1 MEDIWAALLAAVVL
15 GATHAL
21 EVDHMV
27 AVNAFL
33 GNRPRVWTAIGF
45 GMCWGMGHAAVVFM
59 AGVALAVVGIAV
71 PAPVQGWLEL
81 VVGTV
86 LVGLGG
92 WAAWNAR
99 RLHVHTPVEH
109 EGHAHLHAHA
119 QDQHPHSHRHAD
131 PSRHHR
137 HLSTGVGAVHGL
149 AGTASVVALVP
160 VTLMPG
166 ITASVVYLA
175 AFGLGTVAAM
185 SAYAGIAAA
194 AVARVKTVVLART
207 VAWVTAGGSV
217 TVGVWWMVRAAST
230 LGAA

>member
-1 MEDIWAALLAAVVL
+1 MEDIWAALFAAVAL

-27 AVNAFL
+27 AVQAFL
-33 GNRPRVWTAIGF
+33 GNRPRVGIAVGF
-45 GMCWGMGHAAVVFM
+45 GMRWGMGHAAVVLL
-59 AGVALAVVGIAV
+59 AGLVLAVAGITV
-71 PAPVQGWLEL
+71 PAPVQGWFEL
-81 VVGTV
+81 TVGTM
-86 LVGLGG
+86 LIGLGG
-92 WAAWNAR
+92 WAAWNAD

-119 QDQHPHSHRHAD
+119 PAQHPHSHRHAD

-137 HLSTGVGAVHGL
+137 HLSTAVGAVHGL

-160 VTLMPG
+160 VTLMPDVA
-166 ITASVVYLA
+166 ASVVYLA

-185 SAYAGIAAA
+185 GAYAGIAAA

-207 VAWVTAGGSV
+207 VAWVTAGASV
-217 TVGVWWMVRAAST
+217 IVGVWWVVRAAPA
-230 LGAA
+230 LGAP

>member
-27 AVNAFL
+27 AINAFL
-33 GNRPRVWTAIGF
+33 GNRPRVRTAIGF
-45 GMCWGMGHAAVVFM
+45 GMRWGMGHAAVVLL
-59 AGVALAVVGIAV
+59 AGIVIAVVGITV
-71 PAPVQGWLEL
+71 PALVQGWLEL
-81 VVGTV
+81 VVGMV

-92 WAAWNAR
+92 WAAWNAH

-119 QDQHPHSHRHAD
+119 PAQHPHSHRHAD
-131 PSRHHR
+131 PTRHHR
-137 HLSTGVGAVHGL
+137 HLSTAVGAVHGL

-166 ITASVVYLA
+166 VTASVVYLA
-175 AFGLGTVAAM
+175 AFGLGTVVAM

-207 VAWVTAGGSV
+207 IAWVTAGASV
-217 TVGVWWMVRAAST
+217 TVGVWWVVRAAST